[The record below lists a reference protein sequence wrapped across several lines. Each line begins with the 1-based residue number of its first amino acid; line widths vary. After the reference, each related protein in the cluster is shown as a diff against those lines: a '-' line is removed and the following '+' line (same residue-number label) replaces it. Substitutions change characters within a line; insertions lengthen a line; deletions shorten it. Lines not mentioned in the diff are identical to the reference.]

1 MVKTC
6 VAAGC
11 NNSNQ
16 DGVSLHKFPSNSAL
30 RKKWVD
36 QVKRHRDK
44 WEPTAYSVLHSQYFE
59 PSCFM
64 ADSILSQSLG
74 LGKKRACLKP
84 DAVPTL
90 FSKPVC
96 GKRKVEWECLPP
108 KKRSAFEKRER
119 CRVSEMNFFKSLI
132 LSTMT
137 GCRGSNG
144 RTGRNRQFSF
154 TESYCELFP

>member
-44 WEPTAYSVLHSQYFE
+44 WEPTAYSVLCSQHFE

-96 GKRKVEWECLPP
+96 ERRKAEGK
-108 KKRSAFEKRER
+108 
-119 CRVSEMNFFKSLI
+119 
-132 LSTMT
+132 
-137 GCRGSNG
+137 
-144 RTGRNRQFSF
+144 
-154 TESYCELFP
+154 

>member
-16 DGVSLHKFPSNSAL
+16 DGVSLHKFPSNSTL

-44 WEPTAYSVLHSQYFE
+44 WEPTAYSVLCSQHFE

-64 ADSILSQSLG
+64 ADSILSQSPG
-74 LGKKRACLKP
+74 LGKKRASLKP

-90 FSKPVC
+90 FSKPV
-96 GKRKVEWECLPP
+96 W
-108 KKRSAFEKRER
+108 KKESRRGMSATKEAICF
-119 CRVSEMNFFKSLI
+119 
-132 LSTMT
+132 
-137 GCRGSNG
+137 
-144 RTGRNRQFSF
+144 
-154 TESYCELFP
+154 

>member
-16 DGVSLHKFPSNSAL
+16 DGVSLHKFPSHCAL

-44 WEPTAYSVLHSQYFE
+44 WELTAYSVLCSEHFE
-59 PSCFM
+59 PLCFM

-74 LGKKRACLKP
+74 LGKKRACLMQYPHCSASLCVEK
-84 DAVPTL
+84 
-90 FSKPVC
+90 
-96 GKRKVEWECLPP
+96 GKQKGKFCHQGSGMLL
-108 KKRSAFEKRER
+108 
-119 CRVSEMNFFKSLI
+119 KSV
-132 LSTMT
+132 
-137 GCRGSNG
+137 NG
-144 RTGRNRQFSF
+144 VD
-154 TESYCELFP
+154 

>member
-1 MVKTC
+1 MC

-30 RKKWVD
+30 MKKWVD

-44 WEPTAYSVLHSQYFE
+44 WEPTAYSVLCSQHFE

-74 LGKKRACLKP
+74 FGKKRACLKP

-90 FSKPVC
+90 SLCVGKGKQKGNVC
-96 GKRKVEWECLPP
+96 HQRSDLLLKNVNGVE
-108 KKRSAFEKRER
+108 
-119 CRVSEMNFFKSLI
+119 
-132 LSTMT
+132 
-137 GCRGSNG
+137 
-144 RTGRNRQFSF
+144 
-154 TESYCELFP
+154 

>member
-1 MVKTC
+1 MLLQ
-6 VAAGC
+6 AAIT
-11 NNSNQ
+11 
-16 DGVSLHKFPSNSAL
+16 VTRMELVYMFPSSSAL

-44 WEPTAYSVLHSQYFE
+44 VEPTEYSVLCSQHFE

-90 FSKPVC
+90 FSKRRAE
-96 GKRKVEWECLPP
+96 GESLPP
-108 KKRSAFEKRER
+108 KKRSAFEKREQ
-119 CRVSEMNFFKSLI
+119 CRVS
-132 LSTMT
+132 
-137 GCRGSNG
+137 
-144 RTGRNRQFSF
+144 
-154 TESYCELFP
+154 